1 MLTIMLI
8 VNDKKLSSI
17 NGIDRKMQTSK
28 NFVPVIIRDK
38 TRMLLPQNTR
48 MNDPVLHR
56 IVGSGPNKARTLS
69 KNIPTV

>member
-1 MLTIMLI
+1 MTLTIMLI

-17 NGIDRKMQTSK
+17 KGIDRKMQTSK

-48 MNDPVLHR
+48 MNVPVLHR
-56 IVGSGPNKARTLS
+56 NNGSGPNKART
-69 KNIPTV
+69 

>member
-1 MLTIMLI
+1 MTLTIMLI

-17 NGIDRKMQTSK
+17 KGIDRKTQTSK

-48 MNDPVLHR
+48 MNVPVLHKTN
-56 IVGSGPNKARTLS
+56 GSGPNKART
-69 KNIPTV
+69 

>member
-1 MLTIMLI
+1 MTLTIMLI

-17 NGIDRKMQTSK
+17 KGIDRKTQTSK

-48 MNDPVLHR
+48 MNVPVLHR
-56 IVGSGPNKARTLS
+56 TNGSGPNKART
-69 KNIPTV
+69 